1 MLNHLLRSSH
11 FKYLLHVNDLYRRI
25 LPDRSRNDKLESTT
39 NPSTS
44 NQFGAKDVSNAIPNS
59 DLTLEDLP
67 PKILGDR
74 SLVCKTVVPDN
85 TIDVGNIISGTYVH
99 SLLIPH
105 IACWIS
111 VDFAPKV
118 SEVINGYIVYEY
130 KRKAEDL
137 EVQLKREINC

>member
-1 MLNHLLRSSH
+1 M
-11 FKYLLHVNDLYRRI
+11 
-25 LPDRSRNDKLESTT
+25 
-39 NPSTS
+39 
-44 NQFGAKDVSNAIPNS
+44 QKDVSNAIPNS

-67 PKILGDR
+67 PKILGGR
-74 SLVCKTVVPDN
+74 SLVCKTVLPDN
-85 TIDVGNIISGTYVH
+85 TTDVGNIISGTYVH

-111 VDFAPKV
+111 ADFALKV

-137 EVQLKREINC
+137 EAQLEITANATSIQIYPEILFLVTTSVLFLVTASVLFLEF

>member
-1 MLNHLLRSSH
+1 M
-11 FKYLLHVNDLYRRI
+11 
-25 LPDRSRNDKLESTT
+25 
-39 NPSTS
+39 
-44 NQFGAKDVSNAIPNS
+44 QKDVSNAIPNS

-74 SLVCKTVVPDN
+74 SLVCKTVLPDN
-85 TIDVGNIISGTYVH
+85 TTDVGNIISGTYVH

-111 VDFAPKV
+111 VDFALKV
-118 SEVINGYIVYEY
+118 SEVINGYILYEY